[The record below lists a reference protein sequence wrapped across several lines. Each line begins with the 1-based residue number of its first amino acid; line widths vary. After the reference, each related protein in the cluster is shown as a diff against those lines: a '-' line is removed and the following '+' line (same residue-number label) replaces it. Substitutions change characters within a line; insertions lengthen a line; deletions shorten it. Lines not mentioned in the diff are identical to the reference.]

1 MPWNWIGR
9 LSLASPDRF
18 AELREQTCSKLSVP
32 FSVIYNGETL
42 IAQRV
47 LSSRAGR
54 PSWMEDS
61 EVSGPLELDTLLGS
75 AT

>member
-1 MPWNWIGR
+1 MPWNWIGK
-9 LSLASPDRF
+9 LSLASPDWL

-32 FSVIYNGETL
+32 FGVICKGKTL
-42 IAQRV
+42 IAQRA
-47 LSSRAGR
+47 LSSRAIR

-61 EVSGPLELDTLLGS
+61 EVGGPLGLDTLLGS